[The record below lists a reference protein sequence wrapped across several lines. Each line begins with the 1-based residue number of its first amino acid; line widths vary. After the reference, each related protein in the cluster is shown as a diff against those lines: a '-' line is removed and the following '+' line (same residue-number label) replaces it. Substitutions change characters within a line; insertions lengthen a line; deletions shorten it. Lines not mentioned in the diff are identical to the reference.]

1 MLNIIMIDKIISHI
15 FIYKISSFLNLDDK
29 KNIKSTNIYFKN
41 IINKKIYSHIG
52 NILLHHLGY
61 LKNDINDFKKD
72 LKTFDMTYFLIVTN
86 TLLSYGCFKSSKQKV
101 FVTSSISN
109 IKAGVLFRIIASNKD
124 KCISMLKK
132 NKKIFRKFKSN
143 NNMYTNLGCRNNN
156 MYIRRKLPFA
166 YSLILADS
174 ICITY

>member
-29 KNIKSTNIYFKN
+29 KNIKQTNIYLKN

-72 LKTFDMTYFLIVTN
+72 LITFDMTYCLIIIN

-109 IKAGVLFRIIASNKD
+109 IKAGVLFRIIASDKD

-132 NKKIFRKFKSN
+132 TKK
-143 NNMYTNLGCRNNN
+143 YLGNLNQIITCIQIWDAEIITCILEKNCRLLTHL
-156 MYIRRKLPFA
+156 Y
-166 YSLILADS
+166 
-174 ICITY
+174 